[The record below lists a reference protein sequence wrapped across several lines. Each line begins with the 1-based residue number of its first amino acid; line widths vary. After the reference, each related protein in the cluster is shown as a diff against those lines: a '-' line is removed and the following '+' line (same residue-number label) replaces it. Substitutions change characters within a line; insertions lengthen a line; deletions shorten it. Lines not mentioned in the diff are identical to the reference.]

1 MTTPRPR
8 FHRSLVAVACV
19 MAFSFLSSSCVIV
32 AGTGRAGDITFL
44 WSFNGQSCAFV
55 PQVQTVRVTIP
66 GATLQNNGLY
76 PCFTEGVAGITL
88 LNFRGG
94 TYSYTVEGL
103 DASGRQL
110 YLATGQLFVNG
121 NVTENVNLVPQQGAP
136 SSALISWLLPQN
148 LRCNQLGD
156 VANNRTATKVL
167 LSVDGQAVQEVD
179 CNAGNLSGN
188 PSASVQLNN
197 LIGGVHQIDLRAA
210 DSTNYVYARATNQFT
225 TTVGGA
231 VSAQFQLNWVVGSLP
246 LQWVF
251 FNQGVL
257 ISCAQAQVVNVSINF
272 KNQQTNAWVYANQDG
287 SPQSGAQVP
296 CMNASG
302 RQGVVFPFL
311 DAGNYEV
318 FVQGP
323 VTGNPFIY
331 NSSRG
336 STIPVL
342 QVQAGVF
349 AQSETM
355 GQTVQLQ

>member
-1 MTTPRPR
+1 MTTPNSRVHRPV
-8 FHRSLVAVACV
+8 VAVAFA
-19 MAFSFLSSSCVIV
+19 MAISLLSSGCVIV
-32 AGTGRAGDITFL
+32 AGNGRAGDITFL
-44 WSFNGQSCAFV
+44 WSFNGQSCMFV
-55 PQVQTVRVTIP
+55 PQVQSVRVTIP
-66 GATLQNNGLY
+66 GATLQNNGVY
-76 PCFTEGVAGITL
+76 PCFTQGVAGITL

-94 TYSYTVEGL
+94 TYTYTVEGL
-103 DASGRQL
+103 DAAGRQL
-110 YLATGQLFVNG
+110 YLATGQLVVNG
-121 NVTENVNLVPQQGAP
+121 SVTESVNLVPQQGAP

-210 DSTNYVYARATNQFT
+210 DATNFVYARATNQFT

-231 VSAQFQLNWVVGSLP
+231 VSVQFQLNWVVGSLP
-246 LQWVF
+246 LQWQF
-251 FNQGVL
+251 FQGVV
-257 ISCAQAQVVNVSINF
+257 ISCAQAQVANVFINF
-272 KNQQTNAWVYANQDG
+272 RNQQTNAWVYAD
-287 SPQSGAQVP
+287 QSGAPTSGAQLP
-296 CMNASG
+296 CVNAGG

-318 FVQGP
+318 SVQGP
-323 VTGNPFIY
+323 VTGNAYVY
-331 NSSRG
+331 NTNR
-336 STIPVL
+336 STTVPVV